1 MEEKIKKNINIYL
14 SIFLLCQ
21 PILDLL
27 TGFSLHTLKINLTI
41 GIIVRVFFLMMMIIC
56 SIFIFKKKKLLIPYS
71 IIFLYIIFYIVGIF
85 LYKDGGNL
93 FSEIQGVI
101 KVFYFPSLL
110 LALYSM
116 KEEIRISKLTY
127 LTTLFLYLIFIF
139 VPTIFGFGYKTYE
152 ITKAGTLGFFN
163 SANEISGIIS
173 ILTPYLLIILV
184 TTKRLYPKI
193 GFSLMYL
200 VIILMVGTKTPLL
213 VLLVTLGMSFIYY
226 WILKIKQKEYKKV
239 GISFGVLI
247 LGISSIIIILPKTNF
262 YKNIKTHLDFLEV
275 ENIHEIFE
283 KEELIDHFIF
293 SQRLTFL
300 KNKREIYNQS
310 NTYQKFF
317 GIGYINNNKTTKLI
331 EMDYFDI
338 YYSHGIIGF
347 ILFFTIFIVILLKLW
362 KKEKFTYET
371 FMRKTS
377 ILWIL
382 FLSFFTGHIITSP
395 SVSFLGVLLLF
406 SISPSIKKVVIGKIK
421 IENMDRID
429 DSKLEKLKKKSYYLL
444 FKIINFKNY
453 SCCILY
459 NKKDHFSKEI
469 GELLSDKVIQV
480 STKKELLEL
489 GEKSC

>member
-1 MEEKIKKNINIYL
+1 MKEKIKNNMNIYL

-41 GIIVRVFFLMMMIIC
+41 GIIIRVLFLFMMIIS

-71 IIFLYIIFYIVGIF
+71 IIFLYIIFYIIGIF
-85 LYKDGGNL
+85 LYKDGNNL

-110 LALYSM
+110 LSIYSI
-116 KEEIRISKLTY
+116 KEEIHISKLTY

-139 VPTIFGFGYKTYE
+139 VPTLFGLGYKTYE

-173 ILTPYLLIILV
+173 ILTPYLLILLV
-184 TTKRLYPKI
+184 TTKRLLPKI
-193 GFSLMYL
+193 GLSLMYL
-200 VIILMVGTKTPLL
+200 IIILMVGTKTPLL
-213 VLLVTLGMSFIYY
+213 VLSMTLGISFIYY
-226 WILKIKQKEYKKV
+226 WILKIKEKEYKKV
-239 GISFGVLI
+239 AIS
-247 LGISSIIIILPKTNF
+247 LGILLLGVSSIIIILPRTNF
-262 YKNIKTHLDFLEV
+262 YKNIKTHLDFLKVKNINEV
-275 ENIHEIFE
+275 FE

-300 KNKREIYNQS
+300 KNKRKIYNHS
-310 NTYQKFF
+310 NTYQKLF
-317 GIGYINNNKTTKLI
+317 GIGYINKNKTTKLI

-347 ILFFTIFIVILLKLW
+347 IIFFTIFIVILLKLW
-362 KKEKFTYET
+362 KKEKITYESL
-371 FMRKTS
+371 MRKIS
-377 ILWIL
+377 IIWIL
-382 FLSFFTGHIITSP
+382 FLSFFTGHIMTSP
-395 SVSFLGVLLLF
+395 SVSFLGVLILL
-406 SISPSIKKVVIGKIK
+406 SISPSLNKIVIGNLKEK
-421 IENMDRID
+421 NIEIINE
-429 DSKLEKLKKKSYYLL
+429 SKLDKLKKKSYYLF

-459 NKKDHFSKEI
+459 NRKDNFSKEI
-469 GELLSDKVIQV
+469 GELLSDKQIEI

-489 GEKSC
+489 ERE